1 MLTLHD
7 YYRSTACYRVR
18 IALNFKNLN
27 YQAIPVDLI
36 KNGGGQNAPE
46 FKRVNPQGLVPA
58 LQDSEHSISLS
69 QSLAIL
75 EYLEEQY
82 PTPALLPKTITLR
95 AQARRIACA
104 IACDIH
110 PLNNLRVLQYITN
123 TLKQSEEAKREW
135 YHHWLKA
142 GFDAIQSILQAENL
156 SGDFCIGNQ
165 VSVADICLIPQLYN
179 ARRFEFPLH
188 EYSLLT
194 DIEARCLALPA
205 FEKATPENNMAT

>member
-18 IALNFKNLN
+18 IALNLKGLD

-36 KNGGGQNAPE
+36 KNGGEQRTAE
-46 FKRVNPQGLVPA
+46 FKQINPQALVPA
-58 LQDSEHSISLS
+58 LHDSAHSITLS

-75 EYLEEQY
+75 EYLEEQF
-82 PTPALLPKTITLR
+82 PTPAILPKTIELR

-123 TLKQSEEAKREW
+123 TLKQSEETKREW
-135 YHHWLKA
+135 YHHWLKS
-142 GFDAIQSILQAENL
+142 GFDAIQNILQIENL

-165 VSVADICLIPQLYN
+165 ISIADLCLIPQLYN

-188 EYSLLT
+188 TYSLLT

-205 FEKATPENNMAT
+205 FEKAIPEHNITA